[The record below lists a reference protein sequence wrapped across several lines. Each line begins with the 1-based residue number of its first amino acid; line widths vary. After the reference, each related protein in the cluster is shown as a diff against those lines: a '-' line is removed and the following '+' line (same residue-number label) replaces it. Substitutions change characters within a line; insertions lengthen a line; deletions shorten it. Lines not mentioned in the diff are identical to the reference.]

1 MQHMRYD
8 AALMRDAYL
17 KGTADWER
25 DKRRFEKEL
34 THETQRNMVYLM
46 WVRTPEH
53 IRQRIK
59 ETDPEAY
66 AWMAEQVEQIE
77 EERDG

>member
-1 MQHMRYD
+1 
-8 AALMRDAYL
+8 
-17 KGTADWER
+17 
-25 DKRRFEKEL
+25 
-34 THETQRNMVYLM
+34 MVYLM